1 MKTMKSIFAIAM
13 IFATVGLFAQE
24 LTVDTKKST
33 LKWHGEKVTGEHF
46 GTIDLKEGMLVW
58 KNNKIV
64 SGQMIIDM
72 TSITN
77 TDIDDAGYNAK
88 LVGHLKSDDF
98 FGVEKYP
105 TAKLYIKGS
114 DAFKD
119 NKATVKGELT
129 IKGITHPIEFEAQKE
144 NDWFMAEIV
153 VDRSKYDVR
162 YGSGSF
168 FDNLGDKTIY
178 DDFTLT
184 VKIATVSE
192 DTAAL

>member
-1 MKTMKSIFAIAM
+1 MKTIKTLFATLM
-13 IFATVGLFAQE
+13 ILATVGLFAQE
-24 LTVDTKKST
+24 MKVDTKKST

-46 GTIDLKEGMLVW
+46 GTINLKDGMLVW
-58 KNNKIV
+58 NNDKLT
-64 SGQMIIDM
+64 SGELTIDM

-77 TDIDDAGYNAK
+77 TDLEDAGYNAK

-98 FGVEKYP
+98 FGAEKFP
-105 TAKLYIKGS
+105 TAKLEIKS
-114 DAFKD
+114 SEKFKN
-119 NKATVKGELT
+119 NKAMVKAHLT
-129 IKGITHPIEFEAQKE
+129 IKETTLPIEFEAQKQG
-144 NDWFMAEIV
+144 DWFMAEIV

-184 VKIATVSE
+184 VKIATLDSN
-192 DTAAL
+192 TSKL